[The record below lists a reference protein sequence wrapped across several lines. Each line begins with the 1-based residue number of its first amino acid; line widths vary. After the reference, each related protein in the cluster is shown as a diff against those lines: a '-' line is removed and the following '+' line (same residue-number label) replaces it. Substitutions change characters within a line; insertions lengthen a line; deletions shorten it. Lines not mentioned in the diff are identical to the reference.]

1 MKYSSLTLS
10 NVCGTSPGRKT
21 AVKCHSNRYAST
33 AKILALLLAS
43 NSAFGY
49 TDFGGALGTPLPI
62 PDTDGSTALE
72 HVVAVAAGS
81 CVIADIDVILAYS
94 HTSSGDMDIT
104 LTAPDGTGVQLL
116 YNRGGTYDVDAAY
129 PITFNDESPNPITN
143 FIQYW
148 NDPKVTEFQ
157 SEGGGY
163 VKLSGLYGKAA
174 TGAWKLTMTDIGCGD
189 AGSLHCAILHFTCAG
204 EVPLSPSIS
213 CQPSISSQ
221 PSSQPSIEEPPEP
234 EDPPEPES
242 PPTLSGK
249 AGKGL
254 KGPSKSGK
262 GVKAPQLS
270 GKGSKVEVYGVSNNQ
285 MVEPQAVPLTT
296 IQLPSDVD
304 EAVEDA
310 FANMI
315 VNIKELNVFKGNT
328 DVFQG
333 VRGSESNVVK
343 VVASGE
349 EK

>member
-1 MKYSSLTLS
+1 
-10 NVCGTSPGRKT
+10 
-21 AVKCHSNRYAST
+21 
-33 AKILALLLAS
+33 
-43 NSAFGY
+43 
-49 TDFGGALGTPLPI
+49 
-62 PDTDGSTALE
+62 
-72 HVVAVAAGS
+72 
-81 CVIADIDVILAYS
+81 
-94 HTSSGDMDIT
+94 
-104 LTAPDGTGVQLL
+104 
-116 YNRGGTYDVDAAY
+116 
-129 PITFNDESPNPITN
+129 
-143 FIQYW
+143 
-148 NDPKVTEFQ
+148 
-157 SEGGGY
+157 

-174 TGAWKLTMTDIGCGD
+174 TGDWKLTMTDYYTCD
-189 AGSLHCAILHFTCAG
+189 TGSLHSATLRITCF
-204 EVPLSPSIS
+204 ER
-213 CQPSISSQ
+213 
-221 PSSQPSIEEPPEP
+221 PPEP

>member
-1 MKYSSLTLS
+1 
-10 NVCGTSPGRKT
+10 
-21 AVKCHSNRYAST
+21 
-33 AKILALLLAS
+33 
-43 NSAFGY
+43 
-49 TDFGGALGTPLPI
+49 
-62 PDTDGSTALE
+62 
-72 HVVAVAAGS
+72 
-81 CVIADIDVILAYS
+81 
-94 HTSSGDMDIT
+94 
-104 LTAPDGTGVQLL
+104 
-116 YNRGGTYDVDAAY
+116 
-129 PITFNDESPNPITN
+129 
-143 FIQYW
+143 
-148 NDPKVTEFQ
+148 
-157 SEGGGY
+157 
-163 VKLSGLYGKAA
+163 LYGKAA
-174 TGAWKLTMTDIGCGD
+174 TGAWTLAINDNCDEVGNGF
-189 AGSLHCAILHFTCAG
+189 LHSATLRITF
-204 EVPLSPSIS
+204 
-213 CQPSISSQ
+213 
-221 PSSQPSIEEPPEP
+221 EEQVCFE
-234 EDPPEPES
+234 EPPEPES